1 MIMIQM
7 MRAADTREKPVAQSL
22 IYKTCHIQTRGVIS
36 NMKQLLSMTFAVF
49 VLFLASG
56 SLSASQDNIND
67 HASLGNIKTGKG
79 VFLVDIGDAKKLN
92 FYLEVIQG
100 TYKGMKAQGVEPDFI
115 LVYIGP
121 SVKYLSSAPSSEI
134 EQEAGGILLEIES
147 NVEALAE
154 LGIKQEVCAV
164 ATRVF
169 GIDNNSILPGMTL
182 VGDGFISLI
191 GYQAQGY
198 HLVPVF

>member
-1 MIMIQM
+1 MKNVIKKILNTLLFAMIISTVH
-7 MRAADTREKPVAQSL
+7 AAEN
-22 IYKTCHIQTRGVIS
+22 VIDD
-36 NMKQLLSMTFAVF
+36 
-49 VLFLASG
+49 
-56 SLSASQDNIND
+56 SASL
-67 HASLGNIKTGKG
+67 AELKVGKG

-121 SVKYLSSAPSSEI
+121 SVKYLSTAPSSET
-134 EQEAGGILLEIES
+134 EQEAAGILLEIES

-164 ATRVF
+164 ATSVF
-169 GIDNNSILPGMTL
+169 GIDNKTIFPDLTL

>member
-1 MIMIQM
+1 MFK
-7 MRAADTREKPVAQSL
+7 TSL
-22 IYKTCHIQTRGVIS
+22 RLIS
-36 NMKQLLSMTFAVF
+36 ALLLLVVTQLAIAKDQV
-49 VLFLASG
+49 
-56 SLSASQDNIND
+56 IND
-67 HASLGNIKTGKG
+67 QAALGDLKTGKG

-100 TYKGMKAQGVEPDFI
+100 THQGMVKQGVEPDFI

-121 SVKYLSSAPSSEI
+121 SVKYLTTSPSEAA
-134 EQEAGGILLEIES
+134 EQAAGGILLDIES
-147 NVEALAE
+147 NVDKLAAL
-154 LGIKQEVCAV
+154 GVRQEICAV

-169 GIDNNSILPGMTL
+169 QIDNDALVRGLTL

>member
-1 MIMIQM
+1 MRTTVKSLVAILMLISTMLQAAEKATHD
-7 MRAADTREKPVAQSL
+7 RAALGD
-22 IYKTCHIQTRGVIS
+22 
-36 NMKQLLSMTFAVF
+36 MTV
-49 VLFLASG
+49 
-56 SLSASQDNIND
+56 
-67 HASLGNIKTGKG
+67 GKG
-79 VFLVDIGDAKKLN
+79 VFLVDIGDANKLN

-100 TYKGMKAQGVEPDFI
+100 TYKGMKDQGVDPNFI
-115 LVYIGP
+115 LVFIGP
-121 SVKYLSSAPSSEI
+121 SVKYLSTSPPADT
-134 EQEAGGILLEIES
+134 EQEAGGILMEIES

-154 LGIKQEVCAV
+154 LGVRQEICAV

-169 GIDNNSILPGMTL
+169 GIDNKTILPGLTL

>member
-1 MIMIQM
+1 MNTFKRLFIALMF
-7 MRAADTREKPVAQSL
+7 SL
-22 IYKTCHIQTRGVIS
+22 VS
-36 NMKQLLSMTFAVF
+36 NMVHAGDVII
-49 VLFLASG
+49 
-56 SLSASQDNIND
+56 DD
-67 HASLGNIKTGKG
+67 HAALGDLKVGKG

-100 TYKGMKAQGVEPDFI
+100 TFNGMKDQGVAPDFI

-121 SVKYLSSAPSSEI
+121 SVKYLSTSPSTAI
-134 EQEAGGILLEIES
+134 EQQAGGVLMDIEA
-147 NVEALAE
+147 NVDALAA
-154 LGIKQEVCAV
+154 LGVRQEICAV

-169 GIDNNSILPGMTL
+169 GIDNKTILPGLTL

>member
-1 MIMIQM
+1 MHYVTKTIVTLLFLFFSLHTI
-7 MRAADTREKPVAQSL
+7 AAQS
-22 IYKTCHIQTRGVIS
+22 T
-36 NMKQLLSMTFAVF
+36 
-49 VLFLASG
+49 
-56 SLSASQDNIND
+56 IND
-67 HASLGNIKTGKG
+67 KAALGNIKTGKS
-79 VFLVDIGDAKKLN
+79 VFLVDIGDPKKLN

-100 TYKGMKAQGVEPDFI
+100 TYHGMKSQGVEPDFI

-121 SVKYLSSAPSSEI
+121 SVKYLTTSPSDAVEK
-134 EQEAGGILLEIES
+134 EAGDILLDIES
-147 NVEALAE
+147 NVASLSE
-154 LGIKQEVCAV
+154 LGVRQEICAV

-169 GIDNNSILPGMTL
+169 GIDNNTLVSGLTL

>member
-1 MIMIQM
+1 M
-7 MRAADTREKPVAQSL
+7 MKIAVNTLLAMLMLASALLQAGDLTINDRAA
-22 IYKTCHIQTRGVIS
+22 
-36 NMKQLLSMTFAVF
+36 
-49 VLFLASG
+49 
-56 SLSASQDNIND
+56 
-67 HASLGNIKTGKG
+67 LGDLKVGKA

-100 TYKGMKAQGVEPDFI
+100 TYKGMKDQGVAPDFV

-121 SVKYLSSAPSSEI
+121 SVKYLTTSPSADTG
-134 EQEAGGILLEIES
+134 QDAGGVLLEIES
-147 NVEALAE
+147 NVEALAA
-154 LGIKQEVCAV
+154 LGVRQEICAV

-169 GIDNNSILPGMTL
+169 GIDNNTVLPGLTL

>member
-1 MIMIQM
+1 
-7 MRAADTREKPVAQSL
+7 MRINVCKLLPV
-22 IYKTCHIQTRGVIS
+22 
-36 NMKQLLSMTFAVF
+36 LLL
-49 VLFLASG
+49 VLFS
-56 SLSASQDNIND
+56 SAIQAEKMLIND
-67 HASLGNIKTGKG
+67 AAALADLKTGKG

-100 TYKGMKAQGVEPDFI
+100 TYKGMKQQGVEPDFV

-121 SVKYLSSAPSSEI
+121 SVKYLSTSPAAEVEKS
-134 EQEAGGILLEIES
+134 AGGVLLEIES

-154 LGIKQEVCAV
+154 LGVRQEICAV

-169 GIDNNSILPGMTL
+169 GIDDASVLPGLTL

>member
-1 MIMIQM
+1 MFKTFYTLL
-7 MRAADTREKPVAQSL
+7 AA
-22 IYKTCHIQTRGVIS
+22 
-36 NMKQLLSMTFAVF
+36 LLLLLNAGS
-49 VLFLASG
+49 VLANT
-56 SLSASQDNIND
+56 QEIND
-67 HASLGNIKTGKG
+67 RASLGNLKTGKG

-100 TYKGMKAQGVEPDFI
+100 THKGMKDQGVKPDFI

-121 SVKYLSSAPSSEI
+121 SVKYLTSDPSEET
-134 EQEAGGILLEIES
+134 EQAVGATMLEIES
-147 NVEALAE
+147 NVEKLAE
-154 LGIKQEVCAV
+154 LGVRQEVCAV

-169 GIDNNSILPGMTL
+169 GIENKTLFPGLTV

-198 HLVPVF
+198 HQVPVF

>member
-1 MIMIQM
+1 MKKM
-7 MRAADTREKPVAQSL
+7 MCMMGVLLLLISQFSL
-22 IYKTCHIQTRGVIS
+22 
-36 NMKQLLSMTFAVF
+36 AV
-49 VLFLASG
+49 S
-56 SLSASQDNIND
+56 SEIND
-67 HASLGNIKTGKG
+67 KRALADLKNGRG

-100 TYKGMKAQGVEPDFI
+100 THKGMKSQGVEPDFV

-121 SVKYLSSAPSSEI
+121 SVKYLTSSPSEEADAS
-134 EQEAGGILLEIES
+134 AGGVLLEIET
-147 NVEALAE
+147 NVAKLAD
-154 LGIKQEVCAV
+154 LGIRQEVCAV

-169 GIDNNSILPGMTL
+169 GIDNGTLFPGLTL

-198 HLVPVF
+198 HSVPVF

>member
-1 MIMIQM
+1 
-7 MRAADTREKPVAQSL
+7 MRNTTMKLVNTLLIALAFTTFSFTAMATENTINNSAA
-22 IYKTCHIQTRGVIS
+22 
-36 NMKQLLSMTFAVF
+36 
-49 VLFLASG
+49 LAK
-56 SLSASQDNIND
+56 LE
-67 HASLGNIKTGKG
+67 TGKG

-100 TYKGMKAQGVEPDFI
+100 TFKGMKQQGVEPDFI

-121 SVKYLSSAPSSEI
+121 SVKYLSTSPSAET
-134 EQEAGGILLEIES
+134 EENAGGVLMDIEA
-147 NVEALAE
+147 NVDALAA
-154 LGIKQEVCAV
+154 LGVRQEICAV

-169 GIDNNSILPGMTL
+169 GIDNDTVLPGLSL

>member
-1 MIMIQM
+1 MTHRFTTLLAGLLML
-7 MRAADTREKPVAQSL
+7 AASL
-22 IYKTCHIQTRGVIS
+22 P
-36 NMKQLLSMTFAVF
+36 LPA
-49 VLFLASG
+49 AEP
-56 SLSASQDNIND
+56 AIND
-67 HASLGNIKTGKG
+67 QAALAGLKTGKG
-79 VFLVDIGDAKKLN
+79 VFLVDIGDANKLN

-100 TYKGMKAQGVEPDFI
+100 THKGMRDQGVEPDFI

-121 SVKYLSSAPSSEI
+121 SVKYLGSSPAAET
-134 EQEAGGILLEIES
+134 EQATGGLLMDIES
-147 NVEALAE
+147 NVEALAA
-154 LGIKQEVCAV
+154 LGVRQEVCAV

-169 GIDNNSILPGMTL
+169 GIDNTTVLPGMKL

>member
-1 MIMIQM
+1 MK
-7 MRAADTREKPVAQSL
+7 RFPVILFA
-22 IYKTCHIQTRGVIS
+22 
-36 NMKQLLSMTFAVF
+36 LLSLLLVQSPA
-49 VLFLASG
+49 AIAAG
-56 SLSASQDNIND
+56 PIND
-67 HASLGNIKTGKG
+67 AAALGDLKQAKG
-79 VFLVDIGDAKKLN
+79 VFLIDIGDPNKLN

-100 TYKGMKAQGVEPDFI
+100 TYRGLKRQGVEPDFV

-121 SVKYLSSAPSSEI
+121 SVKYLTSEPTQ
-134 EQEAGGILLEIES
+134 EAEAEAGGVLLNIED
-147 NVEALAE
+147 NVERLAAL
-154 LGIKQEVCAV
+154 GVRQEICAV

-169 GIDNNSILPGMTL
+169 GVDNSTVLPGLSL

>member
-1 MIMIQM
+1 M
-7 MRAADTREKPVAQSL
+7 KNL
-22 IYKTCHIQTRGVIS
+22 IVKTLNTLLLALAINTVQATESVIDDR
-36 NMKQLLSMTFAVF
+36 T
-49 VLFLASG
+49 
-56 SLSASQDNIND
+56 
-67 HASLGNIKTGKG
+67 SLGDLKVGKG

-121 SVKYLSSAPSSEI
+121 SVKYLSSAPSGEI
-134 EQEAGGILLEIES
+134 EQDAGGTLLEIES

-169 GIDNNSILPGMTL
+169 GIDNKTVFPDLTL